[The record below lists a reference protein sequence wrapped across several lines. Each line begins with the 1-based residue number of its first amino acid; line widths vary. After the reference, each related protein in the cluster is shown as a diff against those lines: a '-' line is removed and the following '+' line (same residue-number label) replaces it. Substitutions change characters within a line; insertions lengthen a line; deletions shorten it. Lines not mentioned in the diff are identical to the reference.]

1 MTIAWKKAYV
11 KWGKQEYNAMPKAVS
26 GPCVESNFL
35 SLSLK
40 MVLQHQNA
48 GPGV

>member
-35 SLSLK
+35 SLETKPPGRRSLY
-40 MVLQHQNA
+40 VT
-48 GPGV
+48 